1 MFKAGKANAL
11 VEQMIEGAKEEDEDR
26 KIDFF
31 DLSALYPANAGAFLH
46 TVLIF
51 FSQKYESR
59 STAYF

>member
-11 VEQMIEGAKEEDEDR
+11 VEQMIEGAKEKDEDR

-31 DLSALYPANAGAFLH
+31 DLSALYPASAGSFLH

-51 FSQKYESR
+51 FLLKI
-59 STAYF
+59 